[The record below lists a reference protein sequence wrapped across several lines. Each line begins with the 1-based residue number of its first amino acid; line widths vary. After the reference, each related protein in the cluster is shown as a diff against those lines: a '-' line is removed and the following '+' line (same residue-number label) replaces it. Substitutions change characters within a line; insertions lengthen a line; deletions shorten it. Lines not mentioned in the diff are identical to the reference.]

1 MTTYH
6 FSLSLSAYP
15 SNITFIFDLET
26 KTFIEIDHH
35 FLTKFGLCE
44 EDLNLDRFWSYIFP
58 EDKEHLM
65 NSFSQIL
72 TDIAEP
78 SIEFRL
84 NINNEIK
91 WIRLTPFKVKSSNG
105 YLILGN
111 AEDISAKVNTLFTAQ
126 KYANKKNSVLNVLS
140 HDLKGNLSVLKT
152 IAQVMAKKIQDEK
165 FTQFTTTI
173 AKIISHSVDL
183 INDLMTREFMENV
196 NVQLVKKRIDIAEKL
211 RNYIDEFRFS
221 ENQSQRKFEFST
233 THKNVFVDL
242 DEPKFM
248 QILNNLMSNALKFTK
263 DSGVIS
269 LKVKQQPNSILFVFA
284 DNGIGIPKK
293 QQKHIFKKF
302 SKAGRPGLNGET
314 SVGLGLNIVK
324 TIVKWHK
331 GNIWF
336 ESEENKG
343 TTFFIEIPKKQQ

>member
-6 FSLSLSAYP
+6 FSLSLNAYP

-35 FLTKFGLCE
+35 FLTKFGLIE
-44 EDLNLDRFWSYIFP
+44 ENLKLDRFWSYIFL
-58 EDKEHLM
+58 EDRGHLM
-65 NSFSQIL
+65 NIFNQIL
-72 TDIAEP
+72 TDSAQS

-84 NINNEIK
+84 NINNETK

-111 AEDISAKVNTLFTAQ
+111 VEDISAKVNNLFAVQ
-126 KYANKKNSVLNVLS
+126 KFANKKNSVLNVLS

-152 IAQVMAKKIQDEK
+152 ISQVMAKKIQDEK

-173 AKIISHSVDL
+173 AKVISHSVDL
-183 INDLMTREFMENV
+183 INDLITREFIESV
-196 NVQLVKKRIDIAEKL
+196 NVELVKKRIDIAVKL
-211 RNYIDEFRFS
+211 RDYIDEFRCS

-233 THKNVFVDL
+233 TDKNVFVDL
-242 DEPKFM
+242 DESKFM
-248 QILNNLMSNALKFTK
+248 QVLNNLMSNALKFTK
-263 DSGVIS
+263 DNGVIS
-269 LKVKQQPNSILFVFA
+269 LKLKQQPNSILFVFA

-331 GNIWF
+331 GKIWF
-336 ESEENKG
+336 ESEESEG
-343 TTFFIEIPKKQQ
+343 TTFFIEVPKN